1 MPRNASWASSPS
13 RQNAANK
20 PAASHSWKRRWA
32 EEDEQ
37 IVVSRSA
44 FH

>member
-1 MPRNASWASSPS
+1 MLRSASYASSPS
-13 RQNAANK
+13 RQNAANT
-20 PAASHSWKRRWA
+20 PAASHSWKRRCA